1 MLMNLK
7 IAEMKLLA
15 EVLADYLQQ
24 VGNDPDRRERIEFAR
39 RLATRVDVRF
49 FFAYTQ
55 AEAKSQKS
63 GNKKGRQ

>member
-39 RLATRVDVRF
+39 RLVTRVDVRF
-49 FFAYTQ
+49 LFAYTQ

-63 GNKKGRQ
+63 GNKKDRQ